1 MREIFTRKKK
11 IQLIMLTVELY
22 IMLTLL
28 MAPGRTE
35 PMAEYRA
42 AWCLQDGVD
51 SGLAHQALAKVSC

>member
-1 MREIFTRKKK
+1 
-11 IQLIMLTVELY
+11 MLTVELY